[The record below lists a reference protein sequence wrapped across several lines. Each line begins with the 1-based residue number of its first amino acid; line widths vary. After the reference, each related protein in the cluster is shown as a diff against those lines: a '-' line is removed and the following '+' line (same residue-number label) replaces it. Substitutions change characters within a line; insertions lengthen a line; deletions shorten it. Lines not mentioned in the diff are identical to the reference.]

1 MAVPIE
7 GNDTIVVLWRPFPLS
22 RTLQVL
28 QPALSLTP
36 ESKLCRHR
44 RSPVDRRSRE
54 RSCISGRSGRAR
66 SLSRETYRPQRSR
79 DGSPR
84 RAGGSLSSYASV
96 AATSS
101 ASHRRSWDGSS
112 AGGAAAPTR
121 PESTTIP
128 TLVVE
133 NSR

>member
-1 MAVPIE
+1 MNVYIYILKIRVYLQILFDVNLNFIE
-7 GNDTIVVLWRPFPLS
+7 
-22 RTLQVL
+22 Q
-28 QPALSLTP
+28 
-36 ESKLCRHR
+36 
-44 RSPVDRRSRE
+44 
-54 RSCISGRSGRAR
+54 

-101 ASHRRSWDGSS
+101 ASHRRSWAGSS